1 MEKEKV
7 LKIIELY
14 FFNNS
19 EFCTSGSFV
28 SLDFSIV
35 RNDHFFVYELK
46 GSAFC

>member
-19 EFCTSGSFV
+19 EFCTSGGFI

-35 RNDHFFVYELK
+35 GNDYFFIY
-46 GSAFC
+46 